1 MLAVFI
7 LSFAISL
14 GLGYV
19 ILRSAHLHARFS
31 GDIASRG
38 SHKVHATPVPRI
50 GGVSI
55 FVGWL
60 VSLAVCGYVN
70 KLPFLTVLMWAIC
83 LIPAFIAG
91 LVEDLTK
98 HVPPITRL
106 LFSFLTAALAY
117 TLLDAAVDRVDIP
130 QVDYLL
136 AIPAVSFVFTLLA
149 IGGVA
154 HAVNIIDGLN
164 GLASGVCLIALVAL
178 AYVAFH
184 VNDRELVLMCGLG
197 VGAILGF
204 RVWNYPSG
212 RLFCG
217 DGGAYFIGAYVAIL
231 SILLVKRHSEISAW
245 FPLLLVLYPV
255 WETLF
260 SAYRRRVLRGLPAST
275 ADKLHLHTLFY
286 RRVKHRF
293 DGGKPGPHT
302 RRNSD
307 ASVFMMMFAVGS
319 AVPATLWWSQGS
331 YLAAA
336 VFAYIIVYM
345 SIYRKLVRFDFRGR
359 PGQRKL
365 GVRYFVRRV
374 AALGRAQS
382 RRTVRPSSK
391 TP

>member
-1 MLAVFI
+1 MLALFI
-7 LSFAISL
+7 LSFATSF

-19 ILRSAHLHARFS
+19 ILRSVHLHARFS

-38 SHKVHATPVPRI
+38 SHKVHATAVPRI

-60 VSLAVCGYVN
+60 VSLVVCGYVN
-70 KLPFLTVLMWAIC
+70 KLPFQTVAMWSIC
-83 LIPAFIAG
+83 LLPAFLAG

-98 HVPPITRL
+98 RVLPITRL

-117 TLLDAAVDRVDIP
+117 TFLDAAVDRVDIP
-130 QVDYLL
+130 PIDYLL
-136 AIPAVSFVFTLLA
+136 AIPVVSFGFTLLA

-178 AYVAFH
+178 AYVAFN

-197 VGAILGF
+197 AAAILGF

-231 SILLVKRHSEISAW
+231 STVLVKRHSEVSAW

-255 WETLF
+255 WETVF

-275 ADKLHLHTLFY
+275 ADKLHMHTLFY
-286 RRVKHRF
+286 KRVKHGL
-293 DGGKPGPHT
+293 DGGKPGLHT

-307 ASVFMMMFAVGS
+307 ASVSMMMFAVGS
-319 AVPATLWWSQGS
+319 AVPATLWWSDGA
-331 YLAAA
+331 YLSAA
-336 VFAYIIVYM
+336 VLGYIIVYL
-345 SIYRKLVRFDFRGR
+345 SIYRKLVRFGFRGKAR
-359 PGQRKL
+359 QDKV
-365 GVRYFVRRV
+365 GVRHFMRRV
-374 AALGRAQS
+374 AAIGRGQS
-382 RRTVRPSSK
+382 RRTVRPSGK